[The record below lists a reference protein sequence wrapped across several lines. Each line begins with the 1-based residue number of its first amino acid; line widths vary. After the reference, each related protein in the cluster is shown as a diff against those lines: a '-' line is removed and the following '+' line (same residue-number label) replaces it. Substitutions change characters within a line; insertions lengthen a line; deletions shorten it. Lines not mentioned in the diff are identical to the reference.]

1 MKTPNEDNG
10 NGDTLD
16 DMMNYD
22 DLLTALIEDRE
33 DMINILT
40 ESRIQTLLKEEDIVT
55 VLINHYKY
63 NGIKNDSEYYLRD
76 ESELRE
82 ELFKNIHNF
91 YSKMNDL
98 QIIIWYKEN
107 EPYVFGMRSELEKLF
122 SM

>member
-1 MKTPNEDNG
+1 MKTPNENNG

-16 DMMNYD
+16 EMMDYD
-22 DLLTALIEDRE
+22 DLLTGLIEDRE

-55 VLINHYKY
+55 VLINYYKY
-63 NGIKNDSEYYLRD
+63 NGIKNNSEYYLRD
-76 ESELRE
+76 ESELQE

-91 YSKMNDL
+91 FSKMNDL

-107 EPYVFGMRSELEKLF
+107 EPYVFGMKSELEKLF

>member
-1 MKTPNEDNG
+1 MKTPNENNG

>member
-1 MKTPNEDNG
+1 MKTPNENNG

-82 ELFKNIHNF
+82 ELFTNIHNF